1 MKLSKFDHLS
11 AIKAL
16 PAAPPLPQVFLEM
29 QSSCR
34 DNSRRCPLVAQPRS
48 RGLGALHGVAGGG
61 ISPEMASG
69 PPPASPPPA
78 LWGHNH
84 SSAHGAGK
92 NLFDYIPLS
101 SRILRGFI
109 NSHLNEIIY
118 FHTGFCRGSLHSDE
132 QQWPSREVLS
142 VLSPRAGA
150 I

>member
-1 MKLSKFDHLS
+1 MGW
-11 AIKAL
+11 
-16 PAAPPLPQVFLEM
+16 Q
-29 QSSCR
+29 
-34 DNSRRCPLVAQPRS
+34 
-48 RGLGALHGVAGGG
+48 GGG